1 MYKAE
6 LQAAINK
13 SLTDFYLEER
23 GNRVTS
29 NNIDGFALKIGIVLA
44 ANKIEEKKI
53 DGTGTSK

>member
-29 NNIDGFALKIGIVLA
+29 NNIDGFMLKISKVLNE
-44 ANKIEEKKI
+44 NKIEEKKI
-53 DGTGTSK
+53 TDG

>member
-13 SLTDFYLEER
+13 SLTDFFLEER

-29 NNIDGFALKIGIVLA
+29 NNVDGFMLKIDRILKE
-44 ANKIEEKKI
+44 NEFKEDKK
-53 DGTGTSK
+53 DES

>member
-13 SLTDFYLEER
+13 SLMDFFLEER

-29 NNIDGFALKIGIVLA
+29 NNIDGFMLKISKVLTE
-44 ANKIEEKKI
+44 NEIKEKKI
-53 DGTGTSK
+53 DGS